1 MKKFLLAVVL
11 AIPLLGHP
19 YAYAEEAATQD
30 VQVKDSWCTRV
41 RVEQDETAPLQKVVV
56 ENSKF
61 IWITVTT
68 KPLEIETP
76 AEE

>member
-1 MKKFLLAVVL
+1 MKKLILSVVL
-11 AIPLLGHP
+11 AIPLLGFP
-19 YAYAEEAATQD
+19 FAYAEETTQD

-41 RVEQDETAPLQKVVV
+41 RVEQDETAPLQKVSV

-68 KPLEIETP
+68 KPLEVEVP